1 MKVKTKQIISTIL
14 GIASI
19 AGTIGTFISTAIVAP
34 KAKKKVEDFKTK
46 NPKASK
52 IEIVKETAKAYSL
65 PLAITTIS
73 AISSAGSTV
82 MSRKAEASLG
92 ARLGSSVLLANN
104 YAKAVEKLPK
114 DQQMKIHKDMAEED
128 FARTTPEE
136 IDGKKLFW
144 YPTTGFFYST
154 PEKLLKAKDEMNRFF
169 AYRQYELSGWE
180 IGGLYGSEHDEERN
194 FFSLAE
200 FMDACD
206 AEFLNPNITLEYL
219 QRYGWSYF
227 YILDSEGMTYM
238 DRYLT
243 PVKDKDGKERYSKLS
258 FVTPEIDDYESKG
271 VPIIDDTKQNMDYM
285 LRDNGSGIDKIDPEI
300 DKGN

>member
-19 AGTIGTFISTAIVAP
+19 AGAIGTFISTAIVAP

-52 IEIVKETAKAYSL
+52 IEIAKETAKAYSL

-73 AISSAGSTV
+73 AISSAGSTL

-114 DQQMKIHKDMAEED
+114 DQRTKIHKDMAEED
-128 FARTTPEE
+128 FARSTPEE
-136 IDGKKLFW
+136 NDGKKLFW

-180 IGGLYGSEHDEERN
+180 SGYDEERN

-227 YILDSEGMTYM
+227 YILDSEGMTYI
-238 DRYLT
+238 DRYWT
-243 PVKDKDGKERYSKLS
+243 PVKDKDGKERYSTLS
-258 FVTPEIDDYESKG
+258 FVIPEIDDYESKG

-285 LRDNGSGIDKIDPEI
+285 LRNNESGIDKIDPEI

>member
-52 IEIVKETAKAYSL
+52 IEIAKETAKAYSL

-92 ARLGSSVLLANN
+92 ARLGSSVLLANK

-238 DRYLT
+238 DRYWT
-243 PVKDKDGKERYSKLS
+243 PVKDKDGKERYSTLS
-258 FVTPEIDDYESKG
+258 FVIPEIDDYESKG

-285 LRDNGSGIDKIDPEI
+285 LRDNESGIDKIDPEI

>member
-52 IEIVKETAKAYSL
+52 IEIAKETAKAYSL

-128 FARTTPEE
+128 FARSTPGE

-169 AYRQYELSGWE
+169 AYRQYELSSWE
-180 IGGLYGSEHDEERN
+180 SGYDEERN

-238 DRYLT
+238 DRYWT
-243 PVKDKDGKERYSKLS
+243 PVKDKDGKERYSTLS
-258 FVTPEIDDYESKG
+258 FVIPEIDDYESKG

-285 LRDNGSGIDKIDPEI
+285 LRDNESGIDKIDPEI